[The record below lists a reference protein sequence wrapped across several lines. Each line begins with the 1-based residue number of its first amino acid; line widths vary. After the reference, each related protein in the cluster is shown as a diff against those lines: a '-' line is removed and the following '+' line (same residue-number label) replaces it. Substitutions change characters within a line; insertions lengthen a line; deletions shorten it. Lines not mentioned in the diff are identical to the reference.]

1 MCIRDRGC
9 RRRSCLLL
17 AARVVLATAFPVSP
31 GSHGVSR
38 PVGGNRREMSGTP
51 SEREPA
57 ARAAE
62 DNGTRPAQATDG
74 APAPVH
80 APDGAPTPAQA
91 TDGAPAPVHAPD
103 GVPAPAHATDRK
115 APPHASRP
123 DASSAHAEEGEPEPA
138 GTHAGGDPGGRAG
151 AKGDRH
157 TKVTVLV
164 ALAANLV
171 IAVAKAAGGVL
182 AGSPALLS
190 EAAHSVADSLNEVFL
205 LAALRRSRRP
215 ADTRHPF
222 GYGKER
228 FFWSLLAAVGI
239 FVMGGCF
246 SFFQGVEALTSGAE
260 EKFSGYV
267 AGLIVLGVALVA
279 EGVSLLRA
287 LHQVR
292 RQGGGLGALRD
303 PALRT
308 VVAEDGTAVL
318 GVTLALAG
326 MALHMVTGQ
335 VVWEASASLAIG
347 LLLVY
352 VAFRLGRDARA
363 QLIGEAAD
371 PELSGRIRALLR
383 AQPEIDSVEAL
394 FTMKMGLDSTLV
406 AARVDLVPGL
416 DSERVEEVAVRIKRS
431 LAQTFPDA
439 DQIFLDVTDRPAGEA
454 RESPA
459 ATGERGGA

>member
-1 MCIRDRGC
+1 M
-9 RRRSCLLL
+9 
-17 AARVVLATAFPVSP
+17 
-31 GSHGVSR
+31 
-38 PVGGNRREMSGTP
+38 
-51 SEREPA
+51 
-57 ARAAE
+57 
-62 DNGTRPAQATDG
+62 
-74 APAPVH
+74 
-80 APDGAPTPAQA
+80 
-91 TDGAPAPVHAPD
+91 
-103 GVPAPAHATDRK
+103 
-115 APPHASRP
+115 
-123 DASSAHAEEGEPEPA
+123 
-138 GTHAGGDPGGRAG
+138 
-151 AKGDRH
+151 
-157 TKVTVLV
+157 LV

-171 IAVAKAAGGVL
+171 IAVAKAIGGLV

-215 ADTRHPF
+215 ADRRHPF

-246 SFFQGVEALTSGAE
+246 SFFQGFEALTSGAE
-260 EKFSGYV
+260 EELGGYV
-267 AGLIVLGVALVA
+267 AGLIVLGIALLA
-279 EGVSLLRA
+279 EGGSLLRA
-287 LHQVR
+287 LYQVR
-292 RQGGGLGALRD
+292 RQGGTGAGLRD

-318 GVTLALAG
+318 GVTLAIMG
-326 MALHMVTGQ
+326 MALHMITGQ

-347 LLLVY
+347 TLLVY
-352 VAFRLGRDARA
+352 VAFRLGREARD

-371 PELSGRIRALLR
+371 PESSGRIRALLW

-394 FTMKMGLDSTLV
+394 FTMKTGLDTALV

-431 LAQTFPDA
+431 IARTVPEA
-439 DQIFLDVTDRPAGEA
+439 DQIFLDVTDRPAREA
-454 RESPA
+454 AESPA

>member
-1 MCIRDRGC
+1 MEETP
-9 RRRSCLLL
+9 RRAGGRS
-17 AARVVLATAFPVSP
+17 A
-31 GSHGVSR
+31 GST
-38 PVGGNRREMSGTP
+38 E
-51 SEREPA
+51 
-57 ARAAE
+57 
-62 DNGTRPAQATDG
+62 
-74 APAPVH
+74 
-80 APDGAPTPAQA
+80 
-91 TDGAPAPVHAPD
+91 
-103 GVPAPAHATDRK
+103 
-115 APPHASRP
+115 
-123 DASSAHAEEGEPEPA
+123 SSA
-138 GTHAGGDPGGRAG
+138 
-151 AKGDRH
+151 DRR
-157 TKVTVLV
+157 TRVTVLV

-171 IAVAKAAGGVL
+171 IAVAKALGGL
-182 AGSPALLS
+182 FAGSPALLS

-215 ADTRHPF
+215 ADARHPF

-246 SFFQGVEALTSGAE
+246 SFFQGVEALRNGAE
-260 EKFSGYV
+260 EELSGYV
-267 AGLIVLGVALVA
+267 AGLVVLGISFLA
-279 EGVSLLRA
+279 EAASLLRA

-292 RQGGGLGALRD
+292 GQGGGAAGLRD

-318 GVTLALAG
+318 GVTLAAIG

-347 LLLVY
+347 VLLVY
-352 VAFRLGRDARA
+352 VAYRLGREARD

-371 PELSGRIRALLR
+371 PETAARIRALLE

-406 AARVDLVPGL
+406 AASVDLMPGL
-416 DSERVEEVAVRIKRS
+416 DSERVEDVAVRIKRS
-431 LAQTFPDA
+431 IA
-439 DQIFLDVTDRPAGEA
+439 DMIPEAEQIFLDVTDRRA
-454 RESPA
+454 REAGGSPA